1 MPSSNKTPESGMFK
15 VSVSLA
21 LHGAINKV
29 SPVTDPFLKVTVP
42 SEVPPAII

>member
-1 MPSSNKTPESGMFK
+1 MFK

-21 LHGAINKV
+21 LQGAIRRV
-29 SPVTDPFLKVTVP
+29 EPVTDPFLKVTVP